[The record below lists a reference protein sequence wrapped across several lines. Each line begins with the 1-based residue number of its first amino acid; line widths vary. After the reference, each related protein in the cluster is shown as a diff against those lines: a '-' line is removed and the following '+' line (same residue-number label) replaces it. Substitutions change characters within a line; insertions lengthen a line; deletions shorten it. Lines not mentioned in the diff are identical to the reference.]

1 MAEIVAGEDVGQPDQ
16 IHVPDEAESGF
27 ASETFTSTM
36 ICRQK
41 IIYEKDKPKVY
52 GIFYQ
57 DPRLKIGE
65 TAILD
70 KTKDAK
76 AWYPIMANVELVDM
90 QCTQVEKGV
99 GVEIGREVKDI
110 SICVYDPDDHRSILT
125 PTYSLHE
132 CKNPVGK
139 DLRGNEYE
147 RYKKARENADLG
159 QYTNDVLSLI
169 DITNFTAGRYA
180 KNNGPELLFE
190 ECSWNFT
197 DHDWKEHFNR
207 DTILEFGMAQRR
219 TNIT

>member
-1 MAEIVAGEDVGQPDQ
+1 
-16 IHVPDEAESGF
+16 
-27 ASETFTSTM
+27 M
-36 ICRQK
+36 ICRPK

-132 CKNPVGK
+132 CKNPVEK

-219 TNIT
+219 TIIT